1 MLTVVF
7 FVFCFLISNIISQ
20 IIPLRFDQA
29 IHRLNQY
36 ENFSLKDLIKDAQY
50 NFPLEYMSISVLNNK
65 TTQCQQDFDVI
76 IQSASQNDMW
86 ALKIFDAWG
95 KPLPPGVLKGDI
107 YWVGDYDE
115 CLKPMY
121 YPANKSFM
129 LQPFNTQHCK

>member
-76 IQSASQNDMW
+76 IQSVSQNDMW

-95 KPLPPGVLKGDI
+95 KPLPPGVLKGNI
-107 YWVGDYDE
+107 Y
-115 CLKPMY
+115 
-121 YPANKSFM
+121 
-129 LQPFNTQHCK
+129 